1 MCVCGGGGGGS
12 FTIPGQRP
20 VMLKI
25 STSDIGTKKL
35 VGALRSE
42 LKIKNKVIRGTAKEN
57 VH

>member
-1 MCVCGGGGGGS
+1 MGS

-35 VGALRSE
+35 MGWGGGGGGLRSE
-42 LKIKNKVIRGTAKEN
+42 LKNNI
-57 VH
+57 H